1 MKGCQGCT
9 QCDFGNLCH
18 RSFFCNASSLIA
30 QTQIPDSVLQVQ
42 NCIRVSMSTNCIL
55 CATCNCQCHKPPNPQ
70 TPTRYWHRGT
80 KICRVIKR
88 AATGAGDWEMGTG
101 NLTSPGGK
109 VEVGD
114 GRWKVGRAKTDCS
127 RVSHVH
133 MDVDGEPGEG
143 ACSEVQGHIEIL
155 CCSSTILLA
164 KLIK

>member
-55 CATCNCQCHKPPNPQ
+55 RATCNCQCHKPPNPQ

-88 AATGAGDWEMGTG
+88 AATGAGDWELGTG

-114 GRWKVGRAKTDCS
+114 GRWKWAGQRLIAPGSAMCIWMWMESQGRG
-127 RVSHVH
+127 HVQRFR
-133 MDVDGEPGEG
+133 G
-143 ACSEVQGHIEIL
+143 IL
-155 CCSSTILLA
+155 KFYVAVPQFCWPN
-164 KLIK
+164 